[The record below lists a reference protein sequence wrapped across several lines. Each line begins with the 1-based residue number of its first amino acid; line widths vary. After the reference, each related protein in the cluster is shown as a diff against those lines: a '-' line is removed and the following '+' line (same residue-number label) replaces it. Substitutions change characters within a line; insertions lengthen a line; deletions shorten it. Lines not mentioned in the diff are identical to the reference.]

1 MSAKEKTAREMFEEL
16 GYEYKESKTI
26 VSKNIQYKKCS
37 KIILFRDDKCII
49 PYCDY
54 GNGEESSTLLNLQEL
69 QAINKQVEE
78 LWGDNNEN

>member
-1 MSAKEKTAREMFEEL
+1 MKSAREMFEEL
-16 GYEYKESKTI
+16 GYEYKEIKTI
-26 VSKNIQYKKCS
+26 IFRNIQYKKYS

-54 GNGEESSTLLNLQEL
+54 GDGEEGSALLNLKEL

-78 LWGDNNEN
+78 LGWNKEEK

>member
-1 MSAKEKTAREMFEEL
+1 MKAKEIFEML
-16 GYEYKESKTI
+16 GYEYKEIKTI
-26 VSKNIQYKKCS
+26 ISKNIQYKKYS

-69 QAINKQVEE
+69 QAINKQIEE
-78 LWGDNNEN
+78 LGWNNE